1 MSKRHV
7 DFTHGYHALYTY
19 KPTSIHFVL
28 KTPLQYS
35 GNLILR
41 SPSAGLEKMD
51 DESRNFLLGNKKPS
65 TVSVD
70 GSGITFTQIP
80 DSMAVAIIID

>member
-1 MSKRHV
+1 MSERRE
-7 DFTHGYHALYTY
+7 DFIHSCHALYIY
-19 KPTSIHFVL
+19 KSTPIHFVL

-51 DESRNFLLGNKKPS
+51 DESRAFF
-65 TVSVD
+65 VR
-70 GSGITFTQIP
+70 Q
-80 DSMAVAIIID
+80 

>member
-1 MSKRHV
+1 MSKRRV
-7 DFTHGYHALYTY
+7 DFIHSCHALYTY
-19 KPTSIHFVL
+19 KSTPIHFVL

-51 DESRNFLLGNKKPS
+51 DESRTFLLGNKKPS